1 MYLSASIKNLSRLHK
16 LSVLGKCPPIRF
28 SFQANVYVRT
38 LLDAIRLAKLRKREK
53 YSRRRFF
60 FLLFNNVSG
69 YKAPRRR
76 SASRYTEKTMVLLL
90 PCYRASLE
98 RALKP
103 KYVRNYAQ
111 RAVLLA
117 ALNNAGATFTFSLQN
132 TQTHA
137 VIVSPSFLH
146 KLDVYGVRIMALSIK
161 FVTVRVKFTQYK
173 VLAFILFTFIVSY
186 YKHCLGVFGHHCRGF
201 FLFMFEGKY

>member
-28 SFQANVYVRT
+28 SFQANAYVRT
-38 LLDAIRLAKLRKREK
+38 LLDAMRHAKLRKREK

-60 FLLFNNVSG
+60 FLLFNNVAG

-76 SASRYTEKTMVLLL
+76 SASRYTEKKKMVLLL

-146 KLDVYGVRIMALSIK
+146 KLDLYGVRIMALSK
-161 FVTVRVKFTQYK
+161 NLLPFVWNSHSIRY
-173 VLAFILFTFIVSY
+173 
-186 YKHCLGVFGHHCRGF
+186 
-201 FLFMFEGKY
+201 

>member
-1 MYLSASIKNLSRLHK
+1 MFEHCLTLCAMQNCGNAKNIPGD
-16 LSVLGKCPPIRF
+16 V
-28 SFQANVYVRT
+28 
-38 LLDAIRLAKLRKREK
+38 
-53 YSRRRFF
+53 F

-146 KLDVYGVRIMALSIK
+146 KLDLYGVRIMALSIK

-173 VLAFILFTFIVSY
+173 VLAFILFTFIVSH
-186 YKHCLGVFGHHCRGF
+186 YKHCLRAWGFGTSLSWILSVYVRGKILTLLPLLNILQLRCYCVKF
-201 FLFMFEGKY
+201 QITAAKLLR

>member
-1 MYLSASIKNLSRLHK
+1 
-16 LSVLGKCPPIRF
+16 
-28 SFQANVYVRT
+28 
-38 LLDAIRLAKLRKREK
+38 
-53 YSRRRFF
+53 
-60 FLLFNNVSG
+60 
-69 YKAPRRR
+69 
-76 SASRYTEKTMVLLL
+76 MVLLL

-98 RALKP
+98 RAHKP
-103 KYVRNYAQ
+103 KYVRDYAQ

-132 TQTHA
+132 AQTHA
-137 VIVSPSFLH
+137 VVVSPSFLH

-186 YKHCLGVFGHHCRGF
+186 YKHCLRAWGFRTSLSWILSVYVRGKILTLLPLLNILQLRCYRVKF
-201 FLFMFEGKY
+201 QITTAKLLR